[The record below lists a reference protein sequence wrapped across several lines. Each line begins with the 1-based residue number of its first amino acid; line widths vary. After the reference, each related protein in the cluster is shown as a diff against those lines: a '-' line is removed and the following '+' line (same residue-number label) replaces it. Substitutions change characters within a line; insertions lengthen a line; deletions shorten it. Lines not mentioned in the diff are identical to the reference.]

1 MPAPDSAR
9 TKIRVLVV
17 DDSSFMQ
24 REITAILEAEGDMQV
39 VGTAADGLEAIQARK
54 ALEPDVITMDI
65 NMPRLDGL
73 EASRW
78 IMAHCPAP
86 IVIVS
91 SYAPR
96 NSLAAIEALEFG
108 VIEVVEKPSG
118 PVTLDLDRVRT
129 DLVRYVRTASRI
141 RVVRNASRMDSMPSF
156 EKPPEQPLT
165 EKPSAPPLP
174 LETSSL
180 PIIAV
185 AASTGGPV
193 AVRAL
198 LQGLDHKLNAAIVV
212 CQHMPPRFTRE
223 FAIRLN
229 EVTPF
234 TVCEAEDR
242 MVTNPGSVL
251 VAPGGFHLEL
261 NGRETRIREGQPV
274 NGARPS
280 ADLLFRSIACTT
292 GRRAI
297 GVVLTGM
304 GEDGARG
311 AIAIRE
317 NGGIVLAQDEESS
330 VVFGMPAAAAR
341 MDAVDEV
348 LPLESMPPALTGL
361 VDHLNSLEAS

>member
-1 MPAPDSAR
+1 MQALDSSRA
-9 TKIRVLVV
+9 KIRVLVV

-24 REITAILEAEGDMQV
+24 KEITAILEADGDMQV

-78 IMAHCPAP
+78 IMGHCPAP

-96 NSLAAIEALEFG
+96 DSLAAMEALEFG

-129 DLVRYVRTASRI
+129 DLVRFVRTASRI
-141 RVVRNASRMDSMPSF
+141 RVVRNASRMDSIPF
-156 EKPPEQPLT
+156 VEKPERPLPET
-165 EKPSAPPLP
+165 PSAPPLP

-198 LQGLDHKLNAAIVV
+198 LQGLDPNLNAAIVI

-223 FAIRLN
+223 FAARLN
-229 EVTPF
+229 EVTRF

-261 NGRETRIREGQPV
+261 HGRETRIREGPPV

-280 ADLLFRSIACTT
+280 ADLLFRSIARTT
-292 GRRAI
+292 GRRTI

-311 AIAIRE
+311 AMTIRE

>member
-1 MPAPDSAR
+1 MPVLDSSQA
-9 TKIRVLVV
+9 KIRVLVV

-24 REITAILEAEGDMQV
+24 REITAILEADGDMQV
-39 VGTAADGLEAIQARK
+39 VGTASDGLEAIQARK

-78 IMAHCPAP
+78 IMGHCPAP

-96 NSLAAIEALEFG
+96 HSLAAMEALEFG

-118 PVTLDLDRVRT
+118 PVTLDLDQVRS
-129 DLVRYVRTASRI
+129 DLVRYVRIASRI
-141 RVVRNASRMDSMPSF
+141 RVVRNASRVSSVPLV
-156 EKPPEQPLT
+156 EPPERPR
-165 EKPSAPPLP
+165 PAAPPAP
-174 LETSSL
+174 APETSGL
-180 PIIAV
+180 PIVAV

-193 AVRAL
+193 AIRAL
-198 LQGLDHKLNAAIVV
+198 LQGLDPDLNAGIVV
-212 CQHMPPRFTRE
+212 CQHMPPRFTRD
-223 FAIRLN
+223 FAARLN

-234 TVCEAEDR
+234 TVCEAEGL
-242 MVTNPGSVL
+242 MAIQPGSVI
-251 VAPGGFHLEL
+251 VAPGGYHLEL
-261 NGRETRIREGQPV
+261 HGRDARVCKGPPV

-280 ADLLFRSIACTT
+280 ADLLFRSVARTT
-292 GRRAI
+292 GRRGI

-317 NGGIVLAQDEESS
+317 NGGMVLAQDEESS
-330 VVFGMPAAAAR
+330 VVFGMPAAAVR

-348 LPLESMPPALTGL
+348 LPLGSMPPALTGL